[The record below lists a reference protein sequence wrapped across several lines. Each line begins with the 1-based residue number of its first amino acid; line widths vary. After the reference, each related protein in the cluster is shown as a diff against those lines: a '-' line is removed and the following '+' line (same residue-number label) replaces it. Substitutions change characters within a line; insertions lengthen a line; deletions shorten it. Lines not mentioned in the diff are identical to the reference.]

1 MPRLYFIVRF
11 EADNEM
17 RSSCRTKD
25 ITITG
30 LPAALE
36 ADTMRTIKTYTV
48 IDEEVAGGPWTYRVA
63 FEIINMD
70 GKDMHVS
77 YGSVS
82 RDDTL
87 QRLNG
92 IVNIVKKHDADRI
105 KNDNIG
111 NKDPEDE
118 IYDMPDSNDRAGVG
132 REVDKCVKIRLRA
145 DRFLWYELF
154 VVDVEDRANW
164 KAKEPDVQEGGDKKR
179 RKLDIEE
186 AVGEDMDIV
195 DDLDDNGIDAP

>member
-17 RSSCRTKD
+17 RSSCRTKGV
-25 ITITG
+25 TITG

-36 ADTMRTIKTYTV
+36 ADTTRTVKTCTV
-48 IDEEVAGGPWTYRVA
+48 IDEEVAGGPLTYRVA
-63 FEIINMD
+63 FEIINID

-82 RDDTL
+82 RDDAF

-92 IVNIVKKHDADRI
+92 IAKMVKEHDPDRI
-105 KNDNIG
+105 KNDNMG

-118 IYDMPDSNDRAGVG
+118 IYDVPDSNDRAGVG
-132 REVDKCVKIRLRA
+132 REVDMCVKIRLRA

-154 VVDVEDRANW
+154 IVDVEDRANW

-186 AVGEDMDIV
+186 AVGEGMVIFG
-195 DDLDDNGIDAP
+195 DLDDNGIDVP